1 MRFARGAATHSSRM
15 ARDRG
20 GVLSFAPRIPRRL
33 LDEIE
38 RQSRR
43 SVPIAEMNRCVGLA
57 AARMGVCRPSY
68 EQVRVLV
75 HAARRLRRQA
85 PTPVSTVAL
94 QVAFRVKPPD
104 AILLR
109 FLEPRAP
116 RLRDRA
122 PPK

>member
-1 MRFARGAATHSSRM
+1 
-15 ARDRG
+15 
-20 GVLSFAPRIPRRL
+20 VLSFAPRIPRRL

-43 SVPIAEMNRCVGLA
+43 TVPIAEMNRCVGRA
-57 AARMGVCRPSY
+57 AAEMGLYRPSY

-75 HAARRLRRQA
+75 HTARRFRRSGPA
-85 PTPVSTVAL
+85 PVSTVAM
-94 QVAFRVKPPD
+94 QVAFRVKSPD

-109 FLEPRAP
+109 LLAPPKP

>member
-1 MRFARGAATHSSRM
+1 V

-20 GVLSFAPRIPRRL
+20 GVLSFAPRISPRL

-43 SVPIAEMNRCVGLA
+43 TVPIAEMNRCVGRA
-57 AARMGVCRPSY
+57 ATRMGLYRPSY

-75 HAARRLRRQA
+75 HTARRLRVRGRG
-85 PTPVSTVAL
+85 PVSTVAR
-94 QVAFRVKPPD
+94 QVAFRVKPPE
-104 AILLR
+104 AILLH
-109 FLEPRAP
+109 FLAP
-116 RLRDRA
+116 PAHRLRDRA

>member
-1 MRFARGAATHSSRM
+1 VRFSRRTSTDLCRTT
-15 ARDRG
+15 RDSD

-38 RQSRR
+38 RQSQRT
-43 SVPIAEMNRCVGLA
+43 VPIAEMNRCVGRA
-57 AARMGVCRPSY
+57 ADRMGLYRPSY
-68 EQVRVLV
+68 QQVRVLV

-85 PTPVSTVAL
+85 PTPVSTVAM
-94 QVAFRVKPPD
+94 QVAFRAKPPE

-109 FLEPRAP
+109 LAAPPGP

>member
-1 MRFARGAATHSSRM
+1 MLGDKVTAILA
-15 ARDRG
+15 
-20 GVLSFAPRIPRRL
+20 GVLSFAPRIPTRL

-43 SVPIAEMNRCVGLA
+43 AVPIAEMNRCVGRA
-57 AARMGVCRPSY
+57 ATQMGLYRPSY

-75 HAARRLRRQA
+75 HRARRLRRQG
-85 PTPVSTVAL
+85 PPPITTVAR
-94 QVAFRVKPPD
+94 QVAFRVKPPE
-104 AILLR
+104 AIVLR
-109 FLEPRAP
+109 FLAPPAP

>member
-1 MRFARGAATHSSRM
+1 M
-15 ARDRG
+15 
-20 GVLSFAPRIPRRL
+20 LSFAPRIPRRL
-33 LDEIE
+33 LDEID

-43 SVPIAEMNRCVGLA
+43 SVPIAEMNRCVGRA
-57 AARMGVCRPSY
+57 AAAMGVYRPSY

-75 HAARRLRRQA
+75 HVARRLRRGA

-94 QVAFRVKPPD
+94 QVAFRVKPPE

-109 FLEPRAP
+109 LFEPPGR

>member
-1 MRFARGAATHSSRM
+1 
-15 ARDRG
+15 
-20 GVLSFAPRIPRRL
+20 VLSFAPRIPRPL

-43 SVPIAEMNRCVGLA
+43 AVPIAEMNRCVGRS
-57 AARMGVCRPSY
+57 AARMGLYRPSY

-75 HAARRLRRQA
+75 HTARRLRRQSPA
-85 PTPVSTVAL
+85 RVSTVAV
-94 QVAFRVKPPD
+94 QVAFRVRPPE
-104 AILLR
+104 ALLR
-109 FLEPRAP
+109 PLFEPPPP

>member
-1 MRFARGAATHSSRM
+1 M
-15 ARDRG
+15 
-20 GVLSFAPRIPRRL
+20 LSFAPRIPRRL

-43 SVPIAEMNRCVGLA
+43 SFPIAEMNRCVGRA
-57 AARMGVCRPSY
+57 AARMGLYRPSY

-75 HAARRLRRQA
+75 HTARRLRRQA

-94 QVAFRVKPPD
+94 RVAFRVERPE
-104 AILLR
+104 AVLLR
-109 FLEPRAP
+109 FLEPPAT

>member
-1 MRFARGAATHSSRM
+1 VAG
-15 ARDRG
+15 DPG
-20 GVLSFAPRIPRRL
+20 GVLSFAPRIPLRL

-43 SVPIAEMNRCVGLA
+43 GVPIAEMNRCVGRA
-57 AARMGVCRPSY
+57 AAEMGLYRPSY

-75 HAARRLRRQA
+75 HAARRFRSRG
-85 PTPVSTVAL
+85 PTPISTVAR
-94 QVAFRVKPPD
+94 QVAFRVTPPE
-104 AILLR
+104 ALLLR
-109 FLEPRAP
+109 LAVPRAP

>member
-1 MRFARGAATHSSRM
+1 MQ
-15 ARDRG
+15 RDRG
-20 GVLSFAPRIPRRL
+20 DVLSFAPRIPRRL

-43 SVPIAEMNRCVGLA
+43 SVPIAEMNRCVGRA
-57 AARMGVCRPSY
+57 ATRMGLPRPSY

-75 HAARRLRRQA
+75 HAARRLRRRA

-94 QVAFRVKPPD
+94 DVAFRVKPPE

-109 FLEPRAP
+109 LLAP
-116 RLRDRA
+116 PSSHLHDRA
-122 PPK
+122 PK

>member
-1 MRFARGAATHSSRM
+1 
-15 ARDRG
+15 
-20 GVLSFAPRIPRRL
+20 VLSFAPRIPRRL

-43 SVPIAEMNRCVGLA
+43 RVPIAEMNRCVGRA
-57 AARMGVCRPSY
+57 AAEMGLYRPSY

-75 HAARRLRRQA
+75 HRARRLRDWGPA
-85 PTPVSTVAL
+85 PVSTVARL
-94 QVAFRVKPPD
+94 VAFRVKPPE
-104 AILLR
+104 ALLLR
-109 FLEPRAP
+109 LAAPPAP

>member
-1 MRFARGAATHSSRM
+1 VL
-15 ARDRG
+15 RDPG
-20 GVLSFAPRIPRRL
+20 DVLSFAPRIPQRL

-38 RQSRR
+38 RQSLR
-43 SVPIAEMNRCVGLA
+43 SVPIAEMNRCVARA
-57 AARMGVCRPSY
+57 AARMGLYTPSY

-75 HAARRLRRQA
+75 HTARRLRRRGPA
-85 PTPVSTVAL
+85 PISTVAL
-94 QVAFRVKPPD
+94 DVAFRVKPPE

-109 FLEPRAP
+109 FLAPPAP

>member
-1 MRFARGAATHSSRM
+1 
-15 ARDRG
+15 
-20 GVLSFAPRIPRRL
+20 VLSFAPRIPRRL

-43 SVPIAEMNRCVGLA
+43 AVPIAEMNRCVGRA
-57 AARMGVCRPSY
+57 AAQMGLYRPSY

-75 HAARRLRRQA
+75 HTARRFRRQGRK
-85 PTPVSTVAL
+85 PVSTVAL
-94 QVAFRVKPPD
+94 QVAFRVRPPD
-104 AILLR
+104 AILLH
-109 FLEPRAP
+109 FLAPPAP